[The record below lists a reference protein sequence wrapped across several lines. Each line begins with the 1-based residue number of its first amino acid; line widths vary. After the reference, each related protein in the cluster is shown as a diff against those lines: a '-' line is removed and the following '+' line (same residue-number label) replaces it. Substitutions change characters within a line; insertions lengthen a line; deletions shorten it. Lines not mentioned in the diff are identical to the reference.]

1 MPSIAQ
7 SPPEPVWTSANSKL
21 PRKSFDVIAKFEKCS
36 NWVDSFRD
44 SISYWLENVSSS
56 DFVILS
62 IENTAPCWFSV
73 HNAANHR
80 RQKAERRSS
89 GAFCR
94 PSEFALLG
102 RTSFGL
108 KLFIFI
114 EHCFC
119 RFENMPSDILHVFV
133 GHFHYWISVNKPVFL
148 CNNTMLP
155 TLER

>member
-1 MPSIAQ
+1 
-7 SPPEPVWTSANSKL
+7 
-21 PRKSFDVIAKFEKCS
+21 
-36 NWVDSFRD
+36 
-44 SISYWLENVSSS
+44 VSSS

-155 TLER
+155 TLERYPWYSSSVLATLHIHRHIQRDVVRFLHFFSLWCIASRQLAYCFT